1 MRDKSKKKKPY
12 SMDLGNVDAN
22 NFDKGLFSAVI
33 KNASMRW
40 ESQNWSSPHTMRID
54 HFENQNKFVCI
65 LPVFSMS
72 PSLFTPS

>member
-33 KNASMRW
+33 KNASMR
-40 ESQNWSSPHTMRID
+40 
-54 HFENQNKFVCI
+54 
-65 LPVFSMS
+65 
-72 PSLFTPS
+72 